1 MTKVDRILGAGLTAV
16 IVLLIAHFAQ
26 DSRDK
31 PKQGLGRDVGRITF
45 LQVNRAAFSYTTA
58 VATERGGRFVVHG
71 KLDWQVGDLVL
82 LGGHDD
88 GDPSLCK
95 KAATSECFRLVQP

>member
-1 MTKVDRILGAGLTAV
+1 
-16 IVLLIAHFAQ
+16 
-26 DSRDK
+26 
-31 PKQGLGRDVGRITF
+31 
-45 LQVNRAAFSYTTA
+45 
-58 VATERGGRFVVHG
+58 VHG